1 MKKQTS
7 KISCNSHVTFYVVK
21 RLIINLCTQI
31 WLKKRIQVTGT
42 VARHLSDKSVAVG
55 DVRFLVLLLPIP
67 EVQFNAAAPRQQD
80 LPVHLQAGSTY
91 VCMYLQL
98 E

>member
-1 MKKQTS
+1 MHP
-7 KISCNSHVTFYVVK
+7 NLVK
-21 RLIINLCTQI
+21 EKN
-31 WLKKRIQVTGT
+31 TGHRYRT
-42 VARHLSDKSVAVG
+42 VARHLSDESVAVG